1 MKRKNFVSSSS
12 IRRCAGIL
20 AALLLAVLSAF
31 ALADVK
37 ISKANFPDTT
47 FREIVRQF
55 DLDYDGKL
63 SDAEIAAVKEI
74 DCARENIKTLQ
85 GLEYFSSLKKLNC
98 ELNELNAL
106 DVSHN
111 TALKE
116 LNCSGNKLTTLEVSH
131 ITVLKDLDCG
141 HNKLTV
147 LDISRNT
154 ALLKLNC
161 VYNKL
166 TALDVSHNTR
176 LTDMA
181 CDRNQLTG
189 LDVSHNKALEDLS
202 CSENKLT
209 ELDLS
214 HNPVLQVLC
223 CSSNKLAA
231 VDLSNNPALLG
242 AHLNNNHLSALDI
255 SHNTELRWVCCA
267 GNQLTGLDL
276 SKNHKMTSVECEGN
290 PLTIL
295 DFSECP
301 SLVAVVKNQLRS
313 SGRTAYDEIIGY
325 DRSRSEEVEIYIDP
339 SDQIIAGDYI
349 SGPIE
354 ANLDSAVIRA
364 IPDQVYTGKKIRP
377 EVIVTL
383 EGKEL
388 TGGTDYV
395 VYYSENI
402 NIGTAFVSAIGR
414 GKYAGGVYTS
424 FDINPPAAKITS
436 LKAGTKALT
445 VSWKKSRG
453 NTGYEI
459 QYSLKKNMKDA
470 RTVRVKKAATVKYTL
485 PDLKPGRTYYV
496 RVRAYK
502 KLGPEYYQYSAWSAV
517 RSKKTK

>member
-1 MKRKNFVSSSS
+1 MKRKSFVSSGS

-74 DCARENIKTLQ
+74 NCARLNIKTLQ

-116 LNCSGNKLTTLEVSH
+116 LNCSGNNLTTLEVSH

-161 VYNKL
+161 TYNKL
-166 TALDVSHNTR
+166 TA
-176 LTDMA
+176 
-181 CDRNQLTG
+181 

-202 CSENKLT
+202 CPENKLT

-214 HNPVLQVLC
+214 HNPVLQVLW
-223 CSSNKLAA
+223 CSSNKLVA

-242 AHLNNNHLSALDI
+242 ADLNNNHLSVLDI

-276 SKNHKMTSVECEGN
+276 SNNHKMTSVECEGN
-290 PLTIL
+290 PLTVL

-313 SGRTAYDEIIGY
+313 SGSFAFDEILGY
-325 DRSRSEEVEIYIDP
+325 DWSRSEEVEIYIDP

-377 EVIVTL
+377 EVTVTL
-383 EGKEL
+383 DGKEL

-402 NIGTAFVSAIGR
+402 NIGTAYVSAIGR
-414 GKYAGGVYTS
+414 GKYAGYVYTN

-470 RTVRVKKAATVKYTL
+470 RTVRVKKAATIKYTL
-485 PDLKPGRTYYV
+485 SDLKPGRTYYV

-502 KLGPEYYQYSAWSAV
+502 KFWSEYYQYSSWSAV
-517 RSKKTK
+517 QSKKTK